1 MKRLE
6 NKVSI
11 ITGAAQGIGLAT
23 ALKFAQE
30 GASGIVRD
38 ITQEVHAR
46 EANARLL
53 REQQLIFQNAETGIV
68 ILRDRVIQRCNRRF
82 TEILGY
88 APDELIGQSTRIYYP
103 SEEAWLATGRQAY
116 AAIAETGIYHGDTLF
131 HRRDGTTLWC
141 HITGSMI
148 NPANPDEGY
157 VWLYEDVTE
166 KRQANRVM
174 NALLREQTLIFEPAP
189 IGLLLLPADR
199 AARGHQTCV
208 VVLSE
213 EWQGALQLFVRE
225 H

>member
-1 MKRLE
+1 
-6 NKVSI
+6 
-11 ITGAAQGIGLAT
+11 
-23 ALKFAQE
+23 
-30 GASGIVRD
+30 
-38 ITQEVHAR
+38 
-46 EANARLL
+46 
-53 REQQLIFQNAETGIV
+53 V
-68 ILRDRVIQRCNRRF
+68 ILRDRIIQRCNRRF

-174 NALLREQTLIFEPAP
+174 NALLREQTLIFERAP
-189 IGLLLLPADR
+189 IGIVFLRDRIIQRCNPSFERIFGYPQGQLLGQSTRICFASEASWSEAGER
-199 AARGHQTCV
+199 AQ
-208 VVLSE
+208 E
-213 EWQGALQLFVRE
+213 D
-225 H
+225 